1 LVLGYTY
8 SLDNLFYQ
16 GIIYFSKP
24 KYLPFSLGDF
34 HFLKTK
40 TPMKQNF
47 DSIVDELKFHL
58 RSQIE
63 AYHQEDWDL
72 YEQLEERIL
81 ELEGKL

>member
-1 LVLGYTY
+1 
-8 SLDNLFYQ
+8 
-16 GIIYFSKP
+16 
-24 KYLPFSLGDF
+24 
-34 HFLKTK
+34 
-40 TPMKQNF
+40 MKQNF

-63 AYHQEDWDL
+63 AYHQENWDL